1 MKGNGSRGSNRIS
14 RTRTGFSRFS
24 PIGAVSPLVFHNAG
38 WIRSFGTHSRGP
50 SKKDLSKQKADLIN
64 EIMWVKGSFDRK
76 DLSRLS
82 VGSLSIIKDAV
93 VKAESVVNRDK

>member
-14 RTRTGFSRFS
+14 RTRTGFSMFS
-24 PIGAVSPLVFHNAG
+24 RIGARLLPNELSAVK
-38 WIRSFGTHSRGP
+38 SRWYS
-50 SKKDLSKQKADLIN
+50 SKRGNPVKKGLSDQKVDLIN

-76 DLSRLS
+76 DLTRLS

-93 VKAESVVNRDK
+93 IKAESVVNRDK